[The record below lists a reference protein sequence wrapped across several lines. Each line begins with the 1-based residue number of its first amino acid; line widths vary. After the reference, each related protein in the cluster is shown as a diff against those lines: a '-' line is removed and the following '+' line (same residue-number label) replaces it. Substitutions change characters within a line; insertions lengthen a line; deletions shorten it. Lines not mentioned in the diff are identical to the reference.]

1 MEEMP
6 KVEMVTRSFRIAAG
20 VGTAWFLIQMLG
32 TRSDPMV
39 YLLFALVQGVL
50 LAVSFI
56 RRDLVL
62 RLIAG
67 VYGGLLLLILGAIA
81 WLNFTRPGG
90 ISCWNL
96 PNVVLPVYIGG
107 SHLAFAIS
115 KRG

>member
-1 MEEMP
+1 MRKMP
-6 KVEMVTRSFRIAAG
+6 KVEMVTRHFRIAAG
-20 VGTAWFLIQMLG
+20 VGTVWFLIQMLG

-39 YLLFALVQGVL
+39 YLLFALVQGLL

-56 RRDLVL
+56 RRRDLVL

-67 VYGGLLLLILGAIA
+67 IY
-81 WLNFTRPGG
+81 
-90 ISCWNL
+90 
-96 PNVVLPVYIGG
+96 GG

>member
-1 MEEMP
+1 
-6 KVEMVTRSFRIAAG
+6 MVTRNFRIAAG
-20 VGTAWFLIQMLG
+20 VGTAWFLIKMLG

-39 YLLFALVQGVL
+39 YLLFTLV
-50 LAVSFI
+50 
-56 RRDLVL
+56 
-62 RLIAG
+62 
-67 VYGGLLLLILGAIA
+67 ILGAIA

>member
-1 MEEMP
+1 ML
-6 KVEMVTRSFRIAAG
+6 TDNFR

-39 YLLFALVQGVL
+39 YLLFTLVQGML

-56 RRDLVL
+56 RRRDLAL
-62 RLIAG
+62 RILVG
-67 VYGGLLLLILGAIA
+67 VYGSLLLLILASLA

>member
-1 MEEMP
+1 MMP
-6 KVEMVTRSFRIAAG
+6 DRGLITRNFRIAAG

-39 YLLFALVQGVL
+39 YLLFTLVQGML

-67 VYGGLLLLILGAIA
+67 VYGSLLLL
-81 WLNFTRPGG
+81 
-90 ISCWNL
+90 
-96 PNVVLPVYIGG
+96 IGG
-107 SHLAFAIS
+107 SHLAYAVLNRES
-115 KRG
+115 

>member
-1 MEEMP
+1 MEQMP
-6 KVEMVTRSFRIAAG
+6 KVEMVTRNFRIAAG
-20 VGTAWFLIQMLG
+20 VGTAWLLIQMLG

-39 YLLFALVQGVL
+39 YLLFTLV
-50 LAVSFI
+50 
-56 RRDLVL
+56 
-62 RLIAG
+62 
-67 VYGGLLLLILGAIA
+67 ILGAIA